1 MVFVC
6 VLLWFYFIKGHIQTS
21 LFCSYERKR
30 DSFFIA
36 AYAVATNGRPVTF
49 DVYRGGLVDAK
60 ELKKIIKFLK
70 DCGMGIKGVILDR
83 GYCNAKAIEY
93 LDQEKI
99 AYIIMV
105 KGQPQGF
112 IDTVEEYAQKIK
124 MNVDWLIE
132 GTYLFGIQK
141 RCMKMRW

>member
-1 MVFVC
+1 
-6 VLLWFYFIKGHIQTS
+6 
-21 LFCSYERKR
+21 
-30 DSFFIA
+30 
-36 AYAVATNGRPVTF
+36 
-49 DVYRGGLVDAK
+49 
-60 ELKKIIKFLK
+60 
-70 DCGMGIKGVILDR
+70 MGIKGVILDR

-141 RCMKMRW
+141 KCMLFDSYEKEDYITLFYESSLGLLSILPLL